1 MRTFKI
7 LTLLIL
13 GLAVFGPAA
22 YFGYA
27 LFVKPSRVERA
38 DRQSRP
44 AATPTPT
51 PDTGEA
57 ELKKIGSSG
66 NDPTVTREALTA
78 WISSH
83 PSSPLLGD
91 AKRSLGTLNMSL
103 LFQPGTPSA
112 GTNYTVVKGDSL
124 ARIASKFHSNPEL
137 LQKANS
143 LPGTALSIG
152 QVLIVP
158 ALDISLILDRGTKTL
173 TLLDKGSPLREYPLL
188 SAPPAPKTPS
198 ETKSKV
204 LDKIATFGGKRIA
217 FGDKSYGAAERL
229 ILVAQA
235 PSITSWT
242 PPAPVEPSSATNA
255 PTAPQPSP
263 AQMPGGYVLTPADLA
278 EIFPLVSRNTPVT
291 IH

>member
-57 ELKKIGSSG
+57 ELKKIASSG
-66 NDPTVTREALTA
+66 NDPAVTREALTA

-124 ARIASKFHSNPEL
+124 ARIASRFHSNPEL

-158 ALDISLILDRGTKTL
+158 SLDISLILDRGTKTL